1 MDLGQKR
8 MQVTGGVMKAMKVLF
23 VCTGNVARSP
33 MAAEI
38 FRELAGPDAAHAARA
53 VGTAA
58 WAVRRLTTR
67 DLAWADV
74 VAVMEPRHLVEIR
87 RHWPD
92 HAGKVRVLGV
102 LDDYDPGE
110 PELRDLLTS
119 RVQALL
125 AELDLPR
132 APRRPRKA

>member
-1 MDLGQKR
+1 
-8 MQVTGGVMKAMKVLF
+8 MKAIKVLF

-33 MAAEI
+33 MAVEV
-38 FRELAGPDAAHAARA
+38 FLDLAGRDAPYAARA
-53 VGTAA
+53 VGTAS

-74 VAVMEPRHLVEIR
+74 VAVMERQHLVEIR

-92 HAGKVRVLGV
+92 HVPKVRVLEV

-110 PELRDLLTS
+110 PELRDLLMGK
-119 RVQALL
+119 VKALL
-125 AELDLPR
+125 AELESPR

>member
-1 MDLGQKR
+1 
-8 MQVTGGVMKAMKVLF
+8 MKVLF
-23 VCTGNVARSP
+23 VCTANVARSP

-38 FRELAGPDAAHAARA
+38 FRELAGRDAPHTARA
-53 VGTAA
+53 VGTAS
-58 WAVRRLTTR
+58 WAVRRLTTQ

-74 VAVMEPRHLVEIR
+74 VAVMEAQHLAEIR

-92 HAGKVRVLGV
+92 HVRKVRVLEV

-110 PELRDLLTS
+110 PALRDLLTGK
-119 RVQALL
+119 VKVLL

-132 APRRPRKA
+132 SPPASP